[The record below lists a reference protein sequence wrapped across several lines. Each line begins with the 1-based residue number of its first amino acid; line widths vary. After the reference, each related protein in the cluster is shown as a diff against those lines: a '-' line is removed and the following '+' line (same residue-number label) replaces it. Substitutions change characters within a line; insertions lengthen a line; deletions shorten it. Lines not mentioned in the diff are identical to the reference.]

1 MLVLSLKKFSKN
13 KEFLNVFLFSIAN
26 FISLFGTSVYNFA
39 ISLYVLKLTG
49 SGLNFATT
57 LTISILSTVLINPFA
72 GALADRIDKKL
83 LAVITDILNG
93 ILLLAL
99 YILTVK
105 HTLNLPMIYVSTFFL
120 NVFSTIYGITIE
132 AAKPNLVSSKLL
144 ISINSINKIIESI
157 SSIVGPMVG
166 GIIFALIDIRLF
178 IIINAFSF
186 GISASL
192 QIFMD
197 FNFNCSNCEKSKGN
211 LNFFTD
217 IIYAINYLK
226 TKKNVMNIFVVFI
239 VLNFFIGLSINVP
252 MPYIINNILK
262 LSSNFFGIIEGFF
275 SVGIILGALMIKKFI
290 NKYSC
295 TKITKTM
302 NIILSI
308 CMIAIGLSV
317 MISYKIHD
325 KNFYLIYFILIML
338 LAGIAIASIDIPLF
352 YMLQQTIPDNFRGRV
367 LGLGSSI
374 SKIILP
380 IALIIAGALINLTPA
395 YILPIVSGL
404 GLCIFSIL
412 YIKIKKV
419 VSKN

>member
-1 MLVLSLKKFSKN
+1 MLVLSLKKLSKN
-13 KEFLNVFLFSIAN
+13 TEFLNVFLFSIAN

-72 GALADRIDKKL
+72 GVLADRIDKKL
-83 LAVITDILNG
+83 LAVITDIFNG

-99 YILTVK
+99 YVLTMK
-105 HTLNLPMIYVSTFFL
+105 HALNLPMIYVSTFFL

-132 AAKPNLVSSKLL
+132 AAKPNLVSNNLL

-157 SSIVGPMVG
+157 SSIVGPMIG

-178 IIINAFSF
+178 ILINAFSF
-186 GISASL
+186 GISALL

-197 FNFNCSNCEKSKGN
+197 FNFNCSNREKIKGN

-226 TKKNVMNIFVVFI
+226 TKKNVINIFVVFI

-262 LSSNFFGIIEGFF
+262 LNSNFFGIIEAFF
-275 SVGIILGALMIKKFI
+275 SVGIILGALVIKRVMK
-290 NKYSC
+290 KYSY

-317 MISYKIHD
+317 MINYKIHD
-325 KNFYLIYFILIML
+325 KSFYLIYFILIML
-338 LAGIAIASIDIPLF
+338 LAGAAIASINIPLF

-380 IALIIAGALINLTPA
+380 IALIIAGALINITPA

-404 GLCIFSIL
+404 GLCSFSIF
-412 YIKIKKV
+412 YIKIK
-419 VSKN
+419 

>member
-1 MLVLSLKKFSKN
+1 MLASVLSLKKFSKN

-72 GALADRIDKKL
+72 GVLADKIDKKL

-120 NVFSTIYGITIE
+120 NVFSTVYGITIE

-186 GISASL
+186 GVSASL
-192 QIFMD
+192 EIFIN
-197 FNFNCSNCEKSKGN
+197 FNFNCSNYEKSKGN

-226 TKKNVMNIFVVFI
+226 TKKMF
-239 VLNFFIGLSINVP
+239 
-252 MPYIINNILK
+252 
-262 LSSNFFGIIEGFF
+262 
-275 SVGIILGALMIKKFI
+275 
-290 NKYSC
+290 
-295 TKITKTM
+295 
-302 NIILSI
+302 
-308 CMIAIGLSV
+308 
-317 MISYKIHD
+317 
-325 KNFYLIYFILIML
+325 
-338 LAGIAIASIDIPLF
+338 
-352 YMLQQTIPDNFRGRV
+352 
-367 LGLGSSI
+367 
-374 SKIILP
+374 
-380 IALIIAGALINLTPA
+380 
-395 YILPIVSGL
+395 
-404 GLCIFSIL
+404 
-412 YIKIKKV
+412 
-419 VSKN
+419 